1 MSGAAITPATR
12 GGARDLKPSRV
23 SIWPVEDRGFG
34 IDFTY
39 HGATGYTD
47 AEFAQGLLD
56 AYGLRTSFIQELDGA
71 WTVRFGPLPREQ
83 MRQVLDRF
91 AW

>member
-1 MSGAAITPATR
+1 MSDLVTTSGDRANGRSLTPN
-12 GGARDLKPSRV
+12 RV
-23 SIWPVEDRGFG
+23 SIWPVETGGYG

-47 AEFAQGLLD
+47 AEFAEKVLQAG
-56 AYGLRTSFIQELDGA
+56 GLRTSFLQELDGA
-71 WTVRFGPLPREQ
+71 WTVRFGPLPRDH
-83 MRQVLDRF
+83 MREVLDRF